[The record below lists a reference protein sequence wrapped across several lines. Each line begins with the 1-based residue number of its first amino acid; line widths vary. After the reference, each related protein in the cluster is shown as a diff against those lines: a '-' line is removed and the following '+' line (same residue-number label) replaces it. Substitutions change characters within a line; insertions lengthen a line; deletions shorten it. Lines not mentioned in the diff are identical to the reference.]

1 MTGISRTRGVVLL
14 GVDGCVVDVEAHVSN
29 GVSGFSVV
37 GMADKLVGE
46 ARDRCRSAFLTS
58 GLEWPGPKNTIGL
71 SPAELPK
78 KGPTLDLAIAAAL
91 LSASGQIPK
100 EVVAQWINVGE
111 LSLDGRL
118 RPVRGA
124 LVMALAAARA
134 GVKHLI
140 VPAANVQEAQLV
152 SDLEVHG
159 VRTLAGFVALAR
171 GDAPPEVELL
181 DESEPVV
188 DGSNIPSSDSIP
200 DLIDVRGQVEARAAL
215 EIAAAGGH
223 HLAMVGE
230 PGIGKTLLA
239 ARLPGLLPAL
249 DEKSSVEVT
258 SIHSVAGRPVPS
270 GQLMT
275 TAPFEAPHHTATYAS
290 LVGGG
295 STMPRIGMVSLAH
308 RGVLFLDEAPEFRP
322 AALEALRQPLES
334 GVMVINRAGFNV
346 SLPAR
351 FQLVL
356 AMNPCPCGYAT
367 SGAASRC
374 TCSSL
379 QRRTYLSRVSGPLMD
394 RVDVRVSLS
403 RPTLAELHFG
413 SEGAESTMVVAARV
427 RSARER
433 AARRL
438 AQTPWILNNDVPGPE
453 LRRRFPMS
461 AAAVEP
467 LNTALLRGH
476 LSPRGA
482 DRVARVAWTVADLAG
497 HDQPTSNDVCVAL
510 AHRDGGSGGRT

>member
-140 VPAANVQEAQLV
+140 VPAANVEEAQLV

-188 DGSNIPSSDSIP
+188 SRSDIPSSDSIP

-510 AHRDGGSGGRT
+510 AHRDGGSGGLT

>member
-510 AHRDGGSGGRT
+510 AHRDGGSGGLT

>member
-188 DGSNIPSSDSIP
+188 DGSDIPSSDSIP

-510 AHRDGGSGGRT
+510 AHRDGGSGGLT